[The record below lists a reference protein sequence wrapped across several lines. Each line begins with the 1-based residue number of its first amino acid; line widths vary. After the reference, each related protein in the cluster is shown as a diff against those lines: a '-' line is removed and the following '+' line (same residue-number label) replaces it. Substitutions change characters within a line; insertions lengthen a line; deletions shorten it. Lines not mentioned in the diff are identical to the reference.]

1 MSKKEKGKAKVYY
14 VVAIFIL
21 FGVCL
26 VSVSFFGNKFLSANR
41 AYISGE
47 SEWAKAQK
55 DATISILQYV
65 KTEDERFYD
74 SYMRSLQVINGD
86 RMSRLELAKEDP
98 DLRRVKRGFIMGNNH
113 PDDIDSMI
121 WLVRNFGFLDR
132 IQEALA
138 TWEEADLIIIEF
150 TKLAEEIHNSIEKGL
165 IDDIAKEEYPRQIID
180 IKDRLTIAGQSF
192 SGAMNSA
199 ARTFGNIIFWI
210 NTLFSTTF
218 IFITAYL
225 SVSYMRDLRSA
236 NKKLFLSEYKFRNV
250 LYHSRDVIYQIN
262 IGSHCYDYMSESVQ
276 EMLGLDAEE
285 VMKGGPEMILSR
297 IHPEDRDRMKK
308 RQKQNE
314 ELNNDEGLS
323 EDSEFRIKRADGSY
337 IWVNNKRAL
346 VRDADGKAVAIVG
359 NVRDISV
366 KKHQMEKLDQSL
378 HEKQTLLSEIHHRVK
393 NNLAIVSSLIELQ
406 KDEVTP
412 DLKPAFSDVQSRIKS
427 IALIHEKLYEKAI
440 FSKVEMADYL
450 RELSELISDTY
461 YSKEKKIE
469 IELRL
474 EDVKV
479 NMTSAVP
486 VGLICNELINN
497 SFKHAFKNCNE
508 GKITIGLK
516 ERGGQIEVTVCDSGV
531 GLPDDFSLES
541 SNSLGVTL
549 LRVLTLQ
556 IEGVLKVIDTSGSKF
571 VLQFPQKNKEYKK
584 SEKDNRQLTVQS
596 FPLKMRA

>member
-14 VVAIFIL
+14 VIAIFIL

-323 EDSEFRIKRADGSY
+323 DDSEFRIKRADGSY

>member
-14 VVAIFIL
+14 VIAIFIL

-276 EMLGLDAEE
+276 EMLGLEAEE

-531 GLPDDFSLES
+531 GLPDDFSLDS

-596 FPLKMRA
+596 FPLKMRV

>member
-14 VVAIFIL
+14 VIAIFIL

-262 IGSHCYDYMSESVQ
+262 IGSHCYEYMSESVQ
-276 EMLGLDAEE
+276 EMLGLEAEE

>member
-1 MSKKEKGKAKVYY
+1 MSKKEKGKARVYY
-14 VVAIFIL
+14 VVAIYIL

-26 VSVSFFGNKFLSANR
+26 ISVSFFGNKFLSANR
-41 AYISGE
+41 AFISGE

-55 DATISILQYV
+55 DATISLLQYV
-65 KTEDERFYD
+65 KTEDERYYD
-74 SYMRSLQVINGD
+74 SYRRSLQVINGD
-86 RMSRLELAKEDP
+86 RMSRMELAKEDP
-98 DLRRVKRGFIMGNNH
+98 DLRRIKRGFIMGNNH
-113 PDDIDSMI
+113 PDDVDSMI
-121 WLVRNFGFLDR
+121 WLVRNFGFLER
-132 IQEALA
+132 IQEAMV
-138 TWEEADLIIIEF
+138 TWEEADLIIIES

-165 IDDIAKEEYPRQIID
+165 IDEIAKEEYSRQIID
-180 IKDRLTIAGQSF
+180 IKDRLTIAEQSF
-192 SGAMNSA
+192 SGTMNST
-199 ARTFGNIIFWI
+199 ARTFGNIIFWV
-210 NTLFSTTF
+210 NTLFLTTF
-218 IFITAYL
+218 IFITACL

-276 EMLGLDAEE
+276 DMLGIDAEE
-285 VMKGGPEMILSR
+285 VMKGGPEMILNR
-297 IHPEDRDRMKK
+297 IHPEDRDRMEK

-314 ELNNDEGLS
+314 ELNDNEGLS
-323 EDSEFRIKRADGSY
+323 EDSEFRIRRSDGSY

-366 KKHQMEKLDQSL
+366 KKYQMEKLDQSL

-516 ERGGQIEVTVCDSGV
+516 ERGGQVEVTVCDSGV

-556 IEGVLKVIDTSGSKF
+556 IEGELKVIDTSGSKF

>member
-14 VVAIFIL
+14 VIAIFIL

-113 PDDIDSMI
+113 PDDIDYMI

-276 EMLGLDAEE
+276 EMLGLEAEE

>member
-1 MSKKEKGKAKVYY
+1 M
-14 VVAIFIL
+14 VAIFIL

-26 VSVSFFGNKFLSANR
+26 ISVSFFGNKFLSANR

-55 DATISILQYV
+55 DATISLLQYV
-65 KTEDERFYD
+65 KTEDERYYD
-74 SYMRSLQVINGD
+74 SYRRSMQVISGD
-86 RMSRLELAKEDP
+86 RMSRMELAKEDP
-98 DLRRVKRGFIMGNNH
+98 DLRRIKRGFIMGNNH

-132 IQEALA
+132 IQEAMA
-138 TWEEADLIIIEF
+138 TWEEADLIIIES
-150 TKLAEEIHNSIEKGL
+150 TKLAEEIHDSIEKGL
-165 IDDIAKEEYPRQIID
+165 IDDIAKEVYSRQIID
-180 IKDRLTIAGQSF
+180 IKDRLTIAEQSF
-192 SGAMNSA
+192 SGTMNST
-199 ARTFGNIIFWI
+199 ARTFGNIIFWV
-210 NTLFSTTF
+210 NTLFLTTF
-218 IFITAYL
+218 IFITACL

-262 IGSHCYDYMSESVQ
+262 IGSDCYDYMSESVQ
-276 EMLGLDAEE
+276 EMLGLDSEE

-297 IHPEDRDRMKK
+297 IHPEDRDRMEK

-314 ELNNDEGLS
+314 ELNDDEGLS

-346 VRDADGKAVAIVG
+346 VRDANGKAVAIVG
-359 NVRDISV
+359 NVRDISL

-393 NNLAIVSSLIELQ
+393 NNLAIVSSLVELQ

-412 DLKPAFSDVQSRIKS
+412 DLKAAFSDVQSRIKS

-474 EDVKV
+474 EDIKV

-516 ERGGQIEVTVCDSGV
+516 ERGGQIEVSVCDSGI

-541 SNSLGVTL
+541 SNSLGITL

-556 IEGVLKVIDTSGSKF
+556 IDGELKVIETSGSKF
-571 VLQFPQKNKEYKK
+571 VLQFPQKNKEHKK
-584 SEKDNRQLTVQS
+584 SEKDNRHLTVQS

>member
-26 VSVSFFGNKFLSANR
+26 ISVSFFGNKFLSANR

-55 DATISILQYV
+55 DATISLLQYV
-65 KTEDERFYD
+65 KTEDERYYD
-74 SYMRSLQVINGD
+74 SYRRSLQVINGD
-86 RMSRLELAKEDP
+86 RMSRMELAKEDP
-98 DLRRVKRGFIMGNNH
+98 DLRRIKRGFIMGNNH
-113 PDDIDSMI
+113 PDDVDSMI

-138 TWEEADLIIIEF
+138 TWEEADLIIIES
-150 TKLAEEIHNSIEKGL
+150 TKLAEEIHDSVKKGF
-165 IDDIAKEEYPRQIID
+165 IDEIAKEEYSRQIID
-180 IKDRLTIAGQSF
+180 IKDRLTIAEQSF
-192 SGAMNSA
+192 SGTMNSA

-210 NTLFSTTF
+210 NTLFLTTF
-218 IFITAYL
+218 IFITACL
-225 SVSYMRDLRSA
+225 SVSYMRDLRSV

-262 IGSHCYDYMSESVQ
+262 IGSACYDYMSESVQ
-276 EMLGLDAEE
+276 DMLGMDAEE

-297 IHPEDRDRMKK
+297 IHPEDRDRMEK
-308 RQKQNE
+308 RQEQNE
-314 ELNNDEGLS
+314 ELNDDEDFS

-359 NVRDISV
+359 NVRDISL

-393 NNLAIVSSLIELQ
+393 NNLAIVSSLVELQ

-412 DLKPAFSDVQSRIKS
+412 DLKAAFSDVQSRIKS

-516 ERGGQIEVTVCDSGV
+516 ERGGQIEVSVCDSGV

-556 IEGVLKVIDTSGSKF
+556 IDGELKVIDTSGSKF
-571 VLQFPQKNKEYKK
+571 VLQFPQKNKEHKK
-584 SEKDNRQLTVQS
+584 SEKDNRHLTVQS
-596 FPLKMRA
+596 FPLKMKA

>member
-14 VVAIFIL
+14 VIAIFIL

-596 FPLKMRA
+596 FPLKMRV

>member
-14 VVAIFIL
+14 VIAIFIL

-276 EMLGLDAEE
+276 EMLGLEAEE

>member
-1 MSKKEKGKAKVYY
+1 MSKKEKGKARVYY
-14 VVAIFIL
+14 VVAIYIL

-26 VSVSFFGNKFLSANR
+26 ISVSFFGNKFLSANR
-41 AYISGE
+41 AFISGE

-55 DATISILQYV
+55 DATISLLQYV
-65 KTEDERFYD
+65 KTEDERYYD
-74 SYMRSLQVINGD
+74 SYRRSLQVINGD
-86 RMSRLELAKEDP
+86 RMSRMELAKEDP
-98 DLRRVKRGFIMGNNH
+98 DLRRIKRGFIMGNNH
-113 PDDIDSMI
+113 PDDVDSMI

-132 IQEALA
+132 IQEAMV
-138 TWEEADLIIIEF
+138 TWEEADLNIIEF
-150 TKLAEEIHNSIEKGL
+150 TKLAEEIHNSIKKGL
-165 IDDIAKEEYPRQIID
+165 IDEIAKEEYSRQIID
-180 IKDRLTIAGQSF
+180 IKDRLTIAEQSF
-192 SGAMNSA
+192 SGTMNST
-199 ARTFGNIIFWI
+199 ARTFGNIIFWV
-210 NTLFSTTF
+210 NTLFLTTF
-218 IFITAYL
+218 IFITACL

-276 EMLGLDAEE
+276 DMLGIDAEE
-285 VMKGGPEMILSR
+285 VMKGGPEMILNR
-297 IHPEDRDRMKK
+297 IHPEDRDRMEK

-314 ELNNDEGLS
+314 ELNDNEGLS
-323 EDSEFRIKRADGSY
+323 EDSEFRIRRSDGSY

-366 KKHQMEKLDQSL
+366 KKYQMEKLDQSL

-412 DLKPAFSDVQSRIKS
+412 DLKPAFTDVQSRIKS

-516 ERGGQIEVTVCDSGV
+516 ERGGQVEVTVCDSGV

>member
-14 VVAIFIL
+14 VIAIFIL

-199 ARTFGNIIFWI
+199 ARTFGNVIFWI

-276 EMLGLDAEE
+276 EMLGLEAEE

-596 FPLKMRA
+596 FPLKMRV

>member
-14 VVAIFIL
+14 VIAIFIL

>member
-47 SEWAKAQK
+47 SEWAKAQR
-55 DATISILQYV
+55 DATISLLQYV
-65 KTEDERFYD
+65 KTEDERYYV
-74 SYMRSLQVINGD
+74 SYRRSLQVINGG
-86 RMSRLELAKEDP
+86 RMSRMELSREDP

-113 PDDIDSMI
+113 PDDVDSMI
-121 WLVRNFGFLDR
+121 WLIRNFGFLDR
-132 IQEALA
+132 IQESLA
-138 TWEEADLIIIEF
+138 TWEEADFIIIESE
-150 TKLAEEIHNSIEKGL
+150 KLAEEIHNSVEKGL
-165 IDDIAKEEYPRQIID
+165 IDDVAKEEYSRKIID

-192 SGAMNSA
+192 SATMNSA
-199 ARTFGNIIFWI
+199 ARNFGDIIFWV

-262 IGSHCYDYMSESVQ
+262 IGSECYDYMSESVQ
-276 EMLGLDAEE
+276 EMLGMDAEE

-308 RQKQNE
+308 RQIQNE
-314 ELNNDEGLS
+314 ELNDDEAFA

-359 NVRDISV
+359 NVRDISL

-450 RELSELISDTY
+450 RELTELISVTY

-469 IELRL
+469 IELHL
-474 EDVKV
+474 EDIKV
-479 NMTSAVP
+479 DMTSAVP

-497 SFKHAFKNCNE
+497 SFKHAFNNCRE
-508 GKITIGLK
+508 GKVTIGLK
-516 ERGGQIEVTVCDSGV
+516 ERGDQIEVSVCDSGI

-549 LRVLTLQ
+549 LRVLTMQ
-556 IEGVLKVIDTSGSKF
+556 IEGELKVIDTAGSKF
-571 VLQFPQKNKEYKK
+571 VLQFPQENREHKK
-584 SEKDNRQLTVQS
+584 SEKENRQLTVQS
-596 FPLKMRA
+596 FPLKMKA

>member
-1 MSKKEKGKAKVYY
+1 MSKKEKGKAKVFY

-21 FGVCL
+21 FGVGL
-26 VSVSFFGNKFLSANR
+26 VSVSFFGNKILSANR

-47 SEWAKAQK
+47 SEWSKAQK
-55 DATISILQYV
+55 NATISLLQYV
-65 KTEDERFYD
+65 ETEDERYYD
-74 SYMRSLQVINGD
+74 SFRRSLQVINGD
-86 RMSRLELAKEDP
+86 RMSRVELTKENP

-113 PDDIDSMI
+113 PDDVDSMI
-121 WLVRNFGFLDR
+121 WLLRNFWFMDR

-138 TWEEADLIIIEF
+138 IWEEADLIIIES
-150 TKLAEEIHNSIEKGL
+150 TKLAEEIHDRLEEGL
-165 IDDIAKEEYPRQIID
+165 IDDVAKEQYSTQIID
-180 IKDRLTIAGQSF
+180 IKDRLTIAGQAF
-192 SGAMNSA
+192 SGKMNAA
-199 ARTFGNIIFWI
+199 ARTFGDIIFWI

-262 IGSHCYDYMSESVQ
+262 IGSDCYDYMSESVQ
-276 EMLGLDAEE
+276 EMLGMDAEE

-297 IHPEDRDRMKK
+297 IHPEDRDRMEK

-314 ELNNDEGLS
+314 ELIDDEAISG
-323 EDSEFRIKRADGSY
+323 DSEFRIKRADGSY
-337 IWVNNKRAL
+337 IWVNNKRAI
-346 VRDADGKAVAIVG
+346 VRDDYGKAIAIVG

-412 DLKPAFSDVQSRIKS
+412 DQKPAFSDVQSRIKS
-427 IALIHEKLYEKAI
+427 IALIHEKLYERAI

-450 RELSELISDTY
+450 RELTELISDTY

-469 IELRL
+469 IELHL
-474 EDVKV
+474 EDIKV
-479 NMTSAVP
+479 DMTSAVP

-497 SFKHAFKNCNE
+497 SFKHAFKDCRE
-508 GKITIGLK
+508 GKVTIGLK
-516 ERGGQIEVTVCDSGV
+516 EKGDQVEVSVSDSGI

-541 SNSLGVTL
+541 SSSLGVTL
-549 LRVLTLQ
+549 LRVLTMQ
-556 IEGVLKVIDTSGSKF
+556 IEGDLKVIDTAGSKF
-571 VLQFPQKNKEYKK
+571 VLQFPQKNREHKK
-584 SEKDNRQLTVQS
+584 SGKDDRQLTVHS
-596 FPLKMRA
+596 FPLTIKA

>member
-14 VVAIFIL
+14 VIAIFIL

-138 TWEEADLIIIEF
+138 TWEEADLINIEF

-596 FPLKMRA
+596 FPLKMRV

>member
-26 VSVSFFGNKFLSANR
+26 ISVSFFGNKFLSANR

-55 DATISILQYV
+55 DATISLLQYV
-65 KTEDERFYD
+65 KTEDERYYD
-74 SYMRSLQVINGD
+74 SYRRSLQVINGD
-86 RMSRLELAKEDP
+86 RMSRMELAKEDP
-98 DLRRVKRGFIMGNNH
+98 DLRRIKRGFIMGNNH
-113 PDDIDSMI
+113 PDDVDSMI

-138 TWEEADLIIIEF
+138 TWEEADLIIIES
-150 TKLAEEIHNSIEKGL
+150 TKLAEEIHDSVEKGL
-165 IDDIAKEEYPRQIID
+165 IDDIAKEEYSRQIID
-180 IKDRLTIAGQSF
+180 IKDRLTIAEQSF
-192 SGAMNSA
+192 SGTMNST
-199 ARTFGNIIFWI
+199 ARTFGNIIFWV
-210 NTLFSTTF
+210 NTLFLTTF
-218 IFITAYL
+218 IFITACL
-225 SVSYMRDLRSA
+225 SVSYMRDLRSV

-262 IGSHCYDYMSESVQ
+262 IGSACYDYMSESVQ
-276 EMLGLDAEE
+276 DMLGMDAEE

-297 IHPEDRDRMKK
+297 IHPEDRDRMEK
-308 RQKQNE
+308 RQEQNE
-314 ELNNDEGLS
+314 ELNDDEDFS
-323 EDSEFRIKRADGSY
+323 EDSEFRIKRADGNY

-359 NVRDISV
+359 NVRDISL

-393 NNLAIVSSLIELQ
+393 NNLAIVSSLVELQ

-412 DLKPAFSDVQSRIKS
+412 DLKAAFSDVQSRIKS

-474 EDVKV
+474 EDIKV

-516 ERGGQIEVTVCDSGV
+516 ERGGQIEVSVCDSGV

-556 IEGVLKVIDTSGSKF
+556 IDGELKVIDTSGSKF
-571 VLQFPQKNKEYKK
+571 VLQFPQKNKEHKK
-584 SEKDNRQLTVQS
+584 SEKDNRHLTVQS
-596 FPLKMRA
+596 FPLKMKA

>member
-26 VSVSFFGNKFLSANR
+26 ISVSFFGNKFLSANR

-55 DATISILQYV
+55 DATISLLQYV
-65 KTEDERFYD
+65 KTEDERYYD
-74 SYMRSLQVINGD
+74 SYRRSLQVINGD
-86 RMSRLELAKEDP
+86 RMSRMELAKEDP
-98 DLRRVKRGFIMGNNH
+98 DLRRIKRGFIMGNNH
-113 PDDIDSMI
+113 PDDVDSMI

-138 TWEEADLIIIEF
+138 TWEEADLIIIES
-150 TKLAEEIHNSIEKGL
+150 TKLAEEIHDSVEKGL
-165 IDDIAKEEYPRQIID
+165 IDDIAKEEYSRQIID
-180 IKDRLTIAGQSF
+180 IKDRLTIAEQSF
-192 SGAMNSA
+192 SGTMNST

-210 NTLFSTTF
+210 NTLFLTTF
-218 IFITAYL
+218 IFITACL

-262 IGSHCYDYMSESVQ
+262 IGSACYDYMSESVQ
-276 EMLGLDAEE
+276 DMLGMDAEE

-297 IHPEDRDRMKK
+297 IHPEDRDRMEK

-314 ELNNDEGLS
+314 ELNDDEDFS

-359 NVRDISV
+359 NVRDISL

-393 NNLAIVSSLIELQ
+393 NNLAIVSSLVELQ

-412 DLKPAFSDVQSRIKS
+412 DLKAAFSDVQSRIKS

-516 ERGGQIEVTVCDSGV
+516 ERGGQIEVSVCDSGV

-556 IEGVLKVIDTSGSKF
+556 IDGELKVIDTSGSKF
-571 VLQFPQKNKEYKK
+571 VLQFPQKNKEHKK
-584 SEKDNRQLTVQS
+584 SEKDNRHLTVQS